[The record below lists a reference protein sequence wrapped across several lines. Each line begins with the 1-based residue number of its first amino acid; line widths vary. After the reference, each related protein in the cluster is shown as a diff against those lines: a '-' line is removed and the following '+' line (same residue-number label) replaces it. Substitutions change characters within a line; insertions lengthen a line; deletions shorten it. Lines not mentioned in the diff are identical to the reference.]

1 MSQPRHTKFYLDK
14 QNAKWMGVCSGI
26 ADYTGVDVTVIRIG
40 IVVLTLLGGFP
51 WTLIAYWVTAWMAPI
66 KPRGLYD
73 DNVEDKKFWQGVR
86 ASPTRSLR
94 DVRSRFRD
102 IDRRL
107 ASIETYVTSPN
118 GRLANEIER
127 LR

>member
-1 MSQPRHTKFYLDK
+1 MSGLRTKFYLDK
-14 QNAKWMGVCSGI
+14 QNRKWLGVCAGI

-40 IVVLTLLGGFP
+40 FVLGTVLGQGTPLL
-51 WTLIAYWVTAWMAPI
+51 AYWIIAWLAPC
-66 KPRGLYD
+66 KPRDLYD
-73 DNVEDKKFWQGVR
+73 SDPDQRKFWQSVR
-86 ASPTRSLR
+86 ANPRRTTR

-107 ASIETYVTSPN
+107 ADVETYVTSAN
-118 GRLANEIER
+118 NRLAREIEQ

>member
-1 MSQPRHTKFYLDK
+1 MTEPRRTKFYLDK
-14 QNAKWMGVCSGI
+14 RNKKWSGVCAGI

-51 WTLIAYWVTAWMAPI
+51 WTLIAYWIAAWMAPV